1 MGVCLGKW
9 DLVLGTAL
17 TALNRPIFATLRR
30 GRSERVLIMLG
41 VLGPCPQR
49 RDPAAEMAEEAGAV
63 ESGELEWEEGELPDR
78 PQVR

>member
-1 MGVCLGKW
+1 
-9 DLVLGTAL
+9 
-17 TALNRPIFATLRR
+17 
-30 GRSERVLIMLG
+30 MLG